1 MMHTFLRRLC
11 VVALCLGYIK
21 ASADFDC
28 RRTSQSCVTGTCNDV
43 NGDCDCPTDAN
54 GVATHRNADCG
65 LEIAKVVPTAL
76 CGPPCLNGGEC
87 YEPTVGTYMCM
98 CPEAFYGNKCENPRK
113 KVECSG
119 TEITINYMPIPT
131 FSGDIFILDNRNTPE
146 CAFTEANGMY
156 TATFTYQQCGVTTTN
171 DQPNAGDTSY
181 EISAAVRFNANIERA
196 TDMKLT
202 AKCVID
208 GTGQSNLNDNIGT
221 VSVDQRTDL
230 TEETALTEYQPV
242 SFQLQ
247 GKNGNPMP
255 VPVNLGDELRIYI
268 PLADTGRYTK
278 LKITELQTNNG
289 MVEQD
294 LVMETLIFN
303 GCLTDIGE
311 ALVTGD
317 ISSDPAIPAI
327 IINFMAFRLRG
338 SPQVKFDARVQVCE
352 GTDTSCD
359 SVVCPSPPQSVPSN
373 PQNIPPANPQNIP
386 PANPQN
392 IPPAN
397 PQISP
402 SSSQRKRRAA
412 PDNEV
417 ILHETLT
424 VLDPRSNEK
433 LRLPHNKS
441 DIKSQQ
447 NADPQQCLQST
458 EIMVMVI
465 VLIVAV
471 VLLLVIT
478 TCLAV
483 KFMKQRA
490 AQVKIYNP
498 DMPTGNNTVRIPRA
512 AC

>member
-1 MMHTFLRRLC
+1 MMQTLLRGLC
-11 VVALCLGYIK
+11 VVVLFWGYIK

-28 RRTSQSCVTGTCNDV
+28 RRTSQTCVTGTCDDV
-43 NGDCDCPTDAN
+43 SGSCVCPTDAGGSPSHTN
-54 GVATHRNADCG
+54 KDCG
-65 LEIAKVVPTAL
+65 LELAKVASPATL
-76 CGPPCLNGGEC
+76 CDPPCLNGGQC
-87 YEPTVGTYMCM
+87 FEPTADTYMCM
-98 CPEAFYGNKCENPRK
+98 CSEAFYGSQCENPRK
-113 KVECSG
+113 QVECSG
-119 TEITINYMPIPT
+119 DQITINYMPIPT

-156 TATFTYQQCGVTTTN
+156 TATFTYQQCGVITTN
-171 DQPNAGDTSY
+171 DQPNVGDTSY
-181 EISAAVRFNANIERA
+181 QTSAAVRFNANIERG

-202 AKCVID
+202 AECVID
-208 GTGQSNLNDNIGT
+208 GSGQSNLNNNIGT
-221 VSVDQRTDL
+221 VSVDQRSNL
-230 TEETALTEYQPV
+230 TEETALTQYQPV

-268 PLADTGRYTK
+268 PLADTGKYTK
-278 LKITELQTNNG
+278 LKITDLTTNNG
-289 MVEQD
+289 MAAPDMVT
-294 LVMETLIFN
+294 ETLIFN

-338 SPQVKFDARVQVCE
+338 SPQVKFEAKVKVCE
-352 GTDTSCD
+352 AADTSCEPG
-359 SVVCPSPPQSVPSN
+359 SCPTPA
-373 PQNIPPANPQNIP
+373 PPAPVQPTPSENPG
-386 PANPQN
+386 
-392 IPPAN
+392 
-397 PQISP
+397 
-402 SSSQRKRRAA
+402 RKRRAA
-412 PDNEV
+412 SDNEV

-441 DIKSQQ
+441 DKKSQQ

-490 AQVKIYNP
+490 AQVKIYNS
-498 DMPTGNNTVRIPRA
+498 DMPTGNNTVRIPHSA
-512 AC
+512 F